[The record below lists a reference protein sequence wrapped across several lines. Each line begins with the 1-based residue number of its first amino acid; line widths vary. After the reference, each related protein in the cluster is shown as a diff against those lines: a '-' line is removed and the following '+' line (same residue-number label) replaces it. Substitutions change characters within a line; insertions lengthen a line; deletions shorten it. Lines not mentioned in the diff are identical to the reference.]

1 MMFSLSMP
9 SFFCKIA
16 SSAPKR
22 VSFEYERFLTDLMQ
36 NHDGLVFFVNQI
48 EQLFLFLPTLKQI
61 VGLGIGQML
70 QTCLLLVLG

>member
-1 MMFSLSMP
+1 
-9 SFFCKIA
+9 
-16 SSAPKR
+16 
-22 VSFEYERFLTDLMQ
+22 MQ